1 MGPATGCAG
10 NQVSGNLQVQNN
22 TASTTI
28 DSNTVGGNLMDQGNT
43 AATQVFT
50 NVISGRLSERDVAC
64 PTVVILRSA
73 AGVSPAALRAA
84 HFHDPRH

>member
-1 MGPATGCAG
+1 
-10 NQVSGNLQVQNN
+10 VQNN

-73 AGVSPAALRAA
+73 AGVSPTALRAT
-84 HFHDPRH
+84 HFHHPRH